1 VNTNG
6 SGDTRRNSWRN
17 TGRQSITATT
27 IAFLLLFT
35 TGLRAQGPTTG
46 SIAGVVTD
54 PSAAPLPDA
63 KVTAN
68 SPVLLVSQSTLTGS
82 QGGYRFPSL
91 PPGTYEL
98 TVEAPGFAVMK
109 RENIIITSGFNATID
124 AAMTLAGQSQVVAVN
139 EEAPLIDIENTKL
152 QNVFSST
159 VLKDIPTARD
169 MWSLIGISPGLSLKS
184 FDVGGSAT
192 GTQIAYYAYGIT
204 GQQRVQEDG
213 VNMTEANSATSAYGD
228 YSAFSEVQIGTSG
241 NDASMPSPG
250 TQINFI
256 VKSGGNM
263 FHGDFY
269 QDYESPNFQGHN
281 ISTTQLDEGVGQG
294 TRITTYHDTNGDIGG
309 PIKKDKLWFF
319 GSARYQ
325 TIGTTV
331 TGYPVNNPS
340 SGPAFTTTLSDALYK
355 VTYQINP
362 NNRISQMLNFDRKLQ
377 PYRNASNTQYSDAV
391 YNQDLVEWIG
401 NLVWDSTLSSRSFLE
416 VRLGSWGYNWTN
428 QAYKGPDGNIDYRR
442 TELLTGNAAGGY
454 QPQGYFRRRTQLDPT
469 YTHQFDN
476 LLGKSQFFTF
486 GFLTEHETYNFQQ
499 YPYKNAVL
507 ETFNSAAG
515 LPDFTT
521 PYEVTLYNTPSAT
534 TDYLRHNG
542 AFIQDKIR
550 MSRRL
555 TLNLGIRWDYYSA
568 NRPQEMVSSA
578 APYAA
583 QFYQGVPFSNGY
595 TIPASFPSLTI
606 PGNTGVLHWT
616 HSFAPRLGFAYD
628 LFGNGKTTIKAS
640 WGRYYENPSL
650 VLSATANPLVSTGY
664 TFFWNATPSAALT
677 AGTAGFAPN
686 QLGSFVSSTGGI
698 LNSIGRGIRD
708 PYMDDFNGFIEHE
721 IIPNLVVRVGFVYRK
736 LDHDWVLVETSRL
749 PSLFTS
755 PVTKT
760 DPGATG
766 TGNTPITVWDIPAN
780 TPLPSS
786 LQQWQSP
793 DGNNSYFRNL
803 DFSITKRMSNNWTLA
818 GSFLGTWSTSPING
832 TSGNGFAS
840 NSSIGNVTLPLNPN
854 TAQYNIASVYN
865 ANFRAFA
872 TYNAKWGI
880 TITPVYRFQLGA
892 PLARYITVTGLHV
905 GSETIPVT
913 PLGAYRQDNISILD
927 TRVEK
932 HFTFKDRYIIGLF
945 FDAFNINNSNADQT
959 QGNVV
964 ATKTAVVNGTKYSYQ
979 QFLSPTTVI
988 SPRIFRIGA
997 KFTF

>member
-1 VNTNG
+1 MNSDH
-6 SGDTRRNSWRN
+6 SGNHRRDFHGYAWRHSAP
-17 TGRQSITATT
+17 GVAATLL
-27 IAFLLLFT
+27 FLLI

-54 PSAAPLPDA
+54 PSGAPVVAA
-63 KVTAN
+63 KVTAS
-68 SPVLLVSQSTLTGS
+68 SPALLVPQSTLTGS

-91 PPGTYEL
+91 SPGTYEL
-98 TVEAPGFAVMK
+98 AVEAPGFAVLT
-109 RENIIITSGFNATID
+109 RENIIITAGFNATID
-124 AAMTLAGQSQVVAVN
+124 APLGLAGQAQTVAVTA
-139 EEAPLIDIENTKL
+139 EAPLIDVENTKL
-152 QNVFSST
+152 QNVFSAA

-169 MWSLIGISPGLSLKS
+169 MWSLIGISPGLAVKS

-192 GTQIAYYAYGIT
+192 GTQIPYYAYGMT

-213 VNMTEANSATSAYGD
+213 VNMTEGNSATSAYGD
-228 YSAFSEVQIGTSG
+228 YSAFTEVQMGTSG

-250 TQINFI
+250 AQINFI

-269 QDYESPNFQGHN
+269 QDYENPDFQGHN
-281 ISTTQLDEGVGQG
+281 ISQTQLDEGAGQG
-294 TRITTYHDTNGDIGG
+294 TRITTYHDTNGDVGG
-309 PIKKDKLWFF
+309 PIMKDKLWFF
-319 GSARYQ
+319 TAARYQ

-331 TGYPVNNPS
+331 TGYPVSNPS

-355 VTYQINP
+355 VTYQINDR
-362 NNRISQMLNFDRKLQ
+362 NRISQMLNFDRKEQ

-391 YNQDLVEWIG
+391 YNEDLVEWIG
-401 NLVWDSTLSSRSFLE
+401 NVVWDSTISNRAFLE

-428 QAYKGPDGNIDYRR
+428 QSYNGPDGGLDYRR
-442 TELLTGNAAGGY
+442 TELATGDTAGGF

-469 YTHQFDN
+469 FSYEADN
-476 LLGKSQFFTF
+476 LFGKSHFFTF

-499 YPYKNAVL
+499 YPYRGAVL
-507 ETFNSAAG
+507 ETFDSTGG
-515 LPDFTT
+515 LADFTT

-534 TDYLRHNG
+534 TDFLRHNG
-542 AFIQDKIR
+542 AYIQDKIK

-555 TLNLGIRWDYYSA
+555 TLNVGVRWDYYNA
-568 NRPQEMVSSA
+568 NRPVEMVSSA
-578 APYAA
+578 APYSA

-650 VLSATANPLVSTGY
+650 ALSATANPYQATGY
-664 TFFWNATPSAALT
+664 TFRWNATPSSALT
-677 AGTAGFAPN
+677 AGTAGFDPS
-686 QLGSFVSSTGGI
+686 QLGSFVSSSGGI
-698 LNSIGRGIRD
+698 LNSIAPGIRD
-708 PYMDDFNGFIEHE
+708 PYMDDYNAFVEHE
-721 IIPNLVVRVGFVYRK
+721 IVPNLVVRVGFVYRK
-736 LDHDWVLVETSRL
+736 LAHDWALVETSRVL
-749 PSLFTS
+749 SLFTN
-755 PVTKT
+755 PVAKI
-760 DPGATG
+760 DPGPTG
-766 TGNTPITVWDIPAN
+766 TGSTPITVWDIPSN
-780 TPLPSS
+780 VPLPPS

-803 DFSITKRMSNNWTLA
+803 DFLITKRLDRNWFLS

-832 TSGNGFAS
+832 LAANGFAS
-840 NSSIGNVTLPLNPN
+840 NSSIANATLPLNPN
-854 TAQYNIASVYN
+854 TEEYNTASVYN
-865 ANFRAFA
+865 SNFRVFG

-880 TITPVYRFQLGA
+880 VVTPIFRYQLGS

-913 PLGAYRQDNISILD
+913 PLSAYRQDNIAIFD

-932 HFTFKDRYIIGLF
+932 HFTIKDRFVIGLV

-959 QGNVV
+959 QGNLV
-964 ATKTAVVNGTKYSYQ
+964 ATKSTVVAGTKLSYQ

-988 SPRIFRIGA
+988 SPRIFRVGA